1 MRCAIYI
8 RVSSAEQRREG
19 YSLPEQKRVLTEY
32 AEEQGYKIVDIYAD
46 EGISASKKP
55 HLRHDF
61 QRMMR
66 DVQSGLI
73 DIIIFIKLDRWFRN
87 VGDYYRTQSILDA
100 HNVKWKSVLEDYDTT
115 TRTGRLNLNIKLTI
129 AEDEAANTSERVKF
143 VLDAKV
149 RNGEPNTGTQP
160 FGYKIEKIDGIKRII
175 KNPDTQAECEDM
187 FRRFFETKSGY
198 ETTRY
203 INQKYGRNH
212 ADNTIT
218 RRLKN
223 LAYTGEY
230 RGIYDYRPAY
240 ITHEQHAEILRILGK
255 STRKAKGR
263 KVYLFAG
270 MVECPECERTLASC
284 TSNKITLAYRCR
296 YHGVS
301 NCDYKHIVKEKDIEE
316 YLLNNIKNEL
326 ENYKT
331 NIKSKLRKKAPENPA
346 VYENQ
351 LERLNNVYIMGNIS
365 NEEYNRKAAE
375 LKAKIADLKA
385 GNNQVDTIPQ
395 DTMKLLSDS
404 SFPTLYNRLNRK
416 ERRALWA
423 SIIDKIKIEGTKPSS
438 IKFLE

>member
-1 MRCAIYI
+1 MKLNTLRL
-8 RVSSAEQRREG
+8 VQT
-19 YSLPEQKRVLTEY
+19 EQKRVLTEY

-160 FGYKIEKIDGIKRII
+160 FGYKIEK
-175 KNPDTQAECEDM
+175 
-187 FRRFFETKSGY
+187 
-198 ETTRY
+198 
-203 INQKYGRNH
+203 
-212 ADNTIT
+212 
-218 RRLKN
+218 
-223 LAYTGEY
+223 
-230 RGIYDYRPAY
+230 
-240 ITHEQHAEILRILGK
+240 
-255 STRKAKGR
+255 
-263 KVYLFAG
+263 
-270 MVECPECERTLASC
+270 
-284 TSNKITLAYRCR
+284 
-296 YHGVS
+296 
-301 NCDYKHIVKEKDIEE
+301 EE
-316 YLLNNIKNEL
+316 YLLSNIKNEL

-385 GNNQVDTIPQ
+385 GNNQADTIPQ

-404 SFPTLYNRLNRK
+404 SFPALYNRLNRK

>member
-1 MRCAIYI
+1 
-8 RVSSAEQRREG
+8 
-19 YSLPEQKRVLTEY
+19 
-32 AEEQGYKIVDIYAD
+32 
-46 EGISASKKP
+46 
-55 HLRHDF
+55 
-61 QRMMR
+61 MMR

-223 LAYTGEY
+223 LSY
-230 RGIYDYRPAY
+230 
-240 ITHEQHAEILRILGK
+240 
-255 STRKAKGR
+255 
-263 KVYLFAG
+263 
-270 MVECPECERTLASC
+270 ASC
-284 TSNKITLAYRCR
+284 TSNKLTLAYRCR

-316 YLLNNIKNEL
+316 YLLSNIKNEL

-385 GNNQVDTIPQ
+385 GNNQADTIPQ

-404 SFPTLYNRLNRK
+404 SFPALYNRLNRK